1 MVKIFDK
8 KYLTHELDLPWAAEE
23 DHVVGNS
30 RWTVNHEIIFIDPAD
45 GKHYRTHYSVGATE
59 CQEEGP
65 WEYDDKVSCEEVEKK
80 EVTVVKWVA
89 VE

>member
-23 DHVVGNS
+23 DHVIGNG
-30 RWTVNHEIIFIDPAD
+30 RWTIKHEIIFIDPAD
-45 GKHYRTHYSVGATE
+45 GKHYRAYYNVGATE